1 MAGTLYC
8 SIFLYV
14 GKVLVV
20 GTLKG
25 YHQIG
30 GLWSM
35 YVNFLLLLRSLR
47 AWGLGV
53 VLVKVAGSLYA
64 YPEAPDSLISLG
76 AYLAWDSR

>member
-47 AWGLGV
+47 ARY
-53 VLVKVAGSLYA
+53 S
-64 YPEAPDSLISLG
+64 ED
-76 AYLAWDSR
+76 

>member
-1 MAGTLYC
+1 MAGTLSC

-53 VLVKVAGSLYA
+53 VLVKVAGNLHTY
-64 YPEAPDSLISLG
+64 
-76 AYLAWDSR
+76 SRGRRSDDIPWRLPGVGQ